1 MLNLFSFH
9 LISSHRSFSWKLL
22 TASHCHRSLC
32 HPISSQLISTHLMSS
47 QLFSPHLTSSH
58 LMSSLPSSAL
68 LSWSRLFSSL
78 LMSFE
83 LFSSLLISSQL
94 ICLSFSDCHS
104 SSQLFSALRCSYKLI
119 LCVLI
124 SSLLVSHL
132 LSSSHIYSA
141 DLSSCQLVSA
151 LLSSS
156 QRTLKSSHLLCA
168 PKTDLGAKASN
179 PYAFH
184 REDLTHRSFYTQQA
198 FTQRSFF
205 TEKFLHTASF
215 YTEKLL
221 HTASSCTEK
230 LLHRSFYTQQAF
242 TQRSPYT
249 EKHLHRA
256 FTHRS
261 INTQEAFTQR
271 SFYARSFYTRKLLHA
286 EASTQRSFYTEK
298 LLHTQAFSHNGA
310 RRCSSKT
317 GWISAPKRK
326 NDSEALFKRN
336 FKRKITRAK
345 IEKICWQITIAS
357 LMEPLQYDLRC
368 PAAKDNSITHAA
380 AAPSNLDAATTML
393 SAETDLQTHKRI
405 THNGY
410 TNCSSKTGSKAKKR
424 DLAPKLRKS
433 ADKSLSQAW
442 CSHSNT
448 IYDVQL
454 RKTIVSRTQRRHQA
468 TAETELQNATEL
480 RATASEIAAPKPDG
494 SRRRQSFFKKM
505 KRFSKGILTGK
516 LPAPKLRKSV
526 DKSLSQPWCS
536 HFNTIY
542 DVQLQKTI
550 VLRTQPRRQATL
562 TQPSQCHLQRQS
574 CKTK

>member
-1 MLNLFSFH
+1 MC
-9 LISSHRSFSWKLL
+9 SH
-22 TASHCHRSLC
+22 
-32 HPISSQLISTHLMSS
+32 
-47 QLFSPHLTSSH
+47 LFSPRLTSSELFSH
-58 LMSSLPSSAL
+58 L
-68 LSWSRLFSSL
+68 LSWSQL
-78 LMSFE
+78 L
-83 LFSSLLISSQL
+83 
-94 ICLSFSDCHS
+94 
-104 SSQLFSALRCSYKLI
+104 
-119 LCVLI
+119 
-124 SSLLVSHL
+124 
-132 LSSSHIYSA
+132 
-141 DLSSCQLVSA
+141 SA

-242 TQRSPYT
+242 TQRSPDT

-317 GWISAPKRK
+317 GSRRQSEKTILKHFLKGILKGKSPAPKLRK
-326 NDSEALFKRN
+326 SVDKSLSQAWWSHSNTIYDVQLRKTIVLRTQPPLQATLTQPLQCYLQRLTCKHTKELRTTATQIAAPKPDPKQKKR
-336 FKRKITRAK
+336 FSAK
-345 IEKICWQITIAS
+345 IEKICWQIIIAS
-357 LMEPLQYDLRC
+357 LMQPLQYDLRC

-380 AAPSNLDAATTML
+380 AAPSNCRDWAAKRNRTT
-393 SAETDLQTHKRI
+393 R
-405 THNGY
+405 NGVR
-410 TNCSSKTGSKAKKR
+410 NCSSKT
-424 DLAPKLRKS
+424 
-433 ADKSLSQAW
+433 
-442 CSHSNT
+442 
-448 IYDVQL
+448 
-454 RKTIVSRTQRRHQA
+454 
-468 TAETELQNATEL
+468 
-480 RATASEIAAPKPDG
+480 G

>member
-151 LLSSS
+151 LLSALSN
-156 QRTLKSSHLLCA
+156 HLTFSVLQKRISA
-168 PKTDLGAKASN
+168 PKQATPTLFTEKIWHTE
-179 PYAFH
+179 AFTHSKLLH
-184 REDLTHRSFYTQQA
+184 REAFSQKSFYTQ
-198 FTQRSFF
+198 
-205 TEKFLHTASF
+205 
-215 YTEKLL
+215 
-221 HTASSCTEK
+221 
-230 LLHRSFYTQQAF
+230 
-242 TQRSPYT
+242 P
-249 EKHLHRA
+249 
-256 FTHRS
+256 
-261 INTQEAFTQR
+261 AFTQR
-271 SFYARSFYTRKLLHA
+271 SFYTQPALAQRSFYTEAFTHSKLSHREALTQRSIYTELLHTEALTHRKLLRKKLLHT
-286 EASTQRSFYTEK
+286 EAFTRRSFYTEK
-298 LLHTQAFSHNGA
+298 LLHREAFTYTSIFAQWCQTLQLQN
-310 RRCSSKT
+310 R
-317 GWISAPKRK
+317 ISAPKRK